1 MPRSASKSVASKP
14 ALSKPAMS
22 KQAPSKQAGSRQVA
36 SKQAASKPAAL
47 TRLGQALREPGA
59 ARATPLDLFRLA
71 RRGWVDGE
79 RLDIGALAAQL
90 GIGRATAFRWVGS
103 REQLLGEVIWSL
115 CEPLLDQAAAA
126 SHGHGAQ
133 RVAATCE
140 YAIRAMLRYRPLR
153 RFIELDAEF
162 ALRLMTSKHGPLQ
175 ARVIDKVR
183 GLLQFESERGA
194 LELPLNIDTLAYL
207 VVRLA
212 ESFIYADVISDQR
225 VDPADAGL
233 AIELLLSGR
242 VGQRVAMTPKKK
254 MSTRAKR

>member
-1 MPRSASKSVASKP
+1 MPKSAPPPP
-14 ALSKPAMS
+14 A
-22 KQAPSKQAGSRQVA
+22 Q
-36 SKQAASKPAAL
+36 PAAT
-47 TRLGQALREPGA
+47 TRLGRALREPGP
-59 ARATPLDLFRLA
+59 ARVTPLDLFRLA
-71 RRGWVDGE
+71 RRGWVAGD

-126 SHGHGAQ
+126 SPGRGAQ
-133 RVAATCE
+133 RVAAICE
-140 YAIRAMLRYRPLR
+140 YAIRAMLRYQPLR

-175 ARVIDKVR
+175 ARVIEKVR
-183 GLLQFESERGA
+183 GLLQSENERGA
-194 LELPLNIDTLAYL
+194 LALPLNIDTLAYL

-212 ESFIYADVISDQR
+212 ESFIYADVISGQR
-225 VDPADAGL
+225 VEPADAGL

-242 VGQRVAMTPKKK
+242 VGQRIAKAPAKSGAKSGTNAGTNAGAKPSAKP
-254 MSTRAKR
+254 RAQPTQPPARPRSKR

>member
-1 MPRSASKSVASKP
+1 MPKSAPKS
-14 ALSKPAMS
+14 
-22 KQAPSKQAGSRQVA
+22 APSKR
-36 SKQAASKPAAL
+36 AAKLVAL
-47 TRLGQALREPGA
+47 TRLGQALLEQNAPRV
-59 ARATPLDLFRLA
+59 TPLDLFRLA

-126 SHGHGAQ
+126 SHGRGAQ

-183 GLLQFESERGA
+183 GLLQFENERGA

-225 VDPADAGL
+225 IDPADAGL

-242 VGQRVAMTPKKK
+242 VEKRVGAPPKKK
-254 MSTRAKR
+254 TPSTRSKR

>member
-1 MPRSASKSVASKP
+1 MPKSVAKP
-14 ALSKPAMS
+14 
-22 KQAPSKQAGSRQVA
+22 APSKQALSKQASSKRSPSKRAA
-36 SKQAASKPAAL
+36 SKQPASKPAAL
-47 TRLGQALREPGA
+47 TRLGRALREPGA
-59 ARATPLDLFRLA
+59 ARVTPLDLFRLA

-126 SHGHGAQ
+126 SHGRGAQ

-242 VGQRVAMTPKKK
+242 VERRVAAPVGKKK
-254 MSTRAKR
+254 PFAGRKR